1 MNLMNVITELLERKK
16 YHSVRDILIEMHPA
30 DIASMFE
37 ELTER
42 QISLLFRL
50 LPKEQAAETFVELEP
65 DTQESLIKAFS
76 DNELKEV
83 LDELYL
89 DDTVDLVE
97 EMPANVVRRILGNTD
112 EDTRKMI
119 NEILKYPKDSAG
131 SIMTIEYVNLK
142 ENMTVADA
150 FQTIRRTGIDKET
163 IYSCYV
169 TDQNRRLKGIV
180 SAKDLL
186 LAESDAHIS
195 DIMDEDVISVFTTDD
210 KEEVAQK
217 IQTYDLLA
225 VPVVDG
231 ENRLVGI
238 ITVDDAIDV
247 MEQEATED
255 IEMMAAIT
263 PTDKPYLKTG
273 VLETWWKRIPWL
285 LLLMIS
291 ATFTSIIINHYDT
304 ALTAFGL
311 AAFMPMLMDT
321 GGNAGSQA
329 SVTIIRGLSLGEI
342 EMNDILRIFWKE
354 FRVSLLCGITMAI
367 ATFGKIML
375 VDRPDMMIAVVVSLT
390 LICTIITAKLVGCTL
405 PMLAKRIGFDP
416 AVMASPF
423 ITTIVDAL
431 SLMLYFWIATA
442 LLAA

>member
-1 MNLMNVITELLERKK
+1 MELVTIITELLEQKK
-16 YHSVRDILIEMHPA
+16 YASLRDILTEMHPA
-30 DIASMFE
+30 DVATMFD
-37 ELTER
+37 ELEKR

-50 LPKEQAAETFVELEP
+50 LPKELAAETFVELDP
-65 DTQESLIKAFS
+65 DNQEALIKAFS

-83 LDELYL
+83 LDEMYL
-89 DDTVDLVE
+89 DDAVDLVE
-97 EMPANVVRRILGNTD
+97 EMPANVVRRILQNTD
-112 EDTRKMI
+112 EETRKMI
-119 NEILKYPKDSAG
+119 NEVLKYPKDSAG
-131 SIMTIEYVNLK
+131 SMMTIEYVQLK
-142 ENMTVADA
+142 ESMTVSDS

-180 SAKDLL
+180 TAKGLL
-186 LAESDAHIS
+186 LSDSDMLIG

-210 KEEVAQK
+210 KEEVVQK
-217 IQTYDLLA
+217 FQLYNLIA
-225 VPVVDG
+225 MPVVDK

-247 MEQEATED
+247 IEQEATED
-255 IEMMAAIT
+255 IETMAAIT

-273 VLETWWKRIPWL
+273 VFETWWKRIPWL

-291 ATFTSIIINHYDT
+291 ATFTSVIINSYDA
-304 ALTAFGL
+304 ALATLGL
-311 AAFMPMLMDT
+311 AAFMPMIMGT

-329 SVTIIRGLSLGEI
+329 SVTIIRGLSIGEI
-342 EMNDILRIFWKE
+342 EMGDIIRIIWKE
-354 FRVSLLCGITMAI
+354 LRVSLLCGITMAI

-375 VDRPDMMIAVVVSLT
+375 IEQPGFMTSVVVSLT
-390 LICTIITAKLVGCTL
+390 LVATIVTAKLVGCVL
-405 PMLAKRIGFDP
+405 PILAKRVGFDP

-431 SLMLYFWIATA
+431 SLVIYFRIATMI
-442 LLAA
+442 LM

>member
-1 MNLMNVITELLERKK
+1 MELVTIITELLEQKK
-16 YHSVRDILIEMHPA
+16 YASLRDILTEMHPA
-30 DIASMFE
+30 DVATMFD
-37 ELTER
+37 ELEKR

-50 LPKEQAAETFVELEP
+50 LPKELAAETFVELDP
-65 DTQESLIKAFS
+65 DNQEALIKAFS

-83 LDELYL
+83 LDEMYL
-89 DDTVDLVE
+89 DDAVDLVE
-97 EMPANVVRRILGNTD
+97 EMPANVVRRILQNTD
-112 EDTRKMI
+112 EETRKMI
-119 NEILKYPKDSAG
+119 NEVLKYPKDSAG
-131 SIMTIEYVNLK
+131 SMMTIEYVQLK
-142 ENMTVADA
+142 ESMTVSDS

-180 SAKDLL
+180 TAKGLL
-186 LAESDAHIS
+186 LSDSDMLIG

-210 KEEVAQK
+210 KEEVVQK
-217 IQTYDLLA
+217 FQLYNLIA
-225 VPVVDG
+225 MPVVDK

-247 MEQEATED
+247 IAQEATED
-255 IEMMAAIT
+255 IETMAAIT

-273 VLETWWKRIPWL
+273 VFETWWKRIPWL

-291 ATFTSIIINHYDT
+291 ATFTSVIINSYDA
-304 ALTAFGL
+304 ALATLGL
-311 AAFMPMLMDT
+311 AAFMPMIMGT

-329 SVTIIRGLSLGEI
+329 SVTIIRGLSIGEI
-342 EMNDILRIFWKE
+342 EMGDIIRIIWKE
-354 FRVSLLCGITMAI
+354 LRVSLLCGITMAI

-375 VDRPDMMIAVVVSLT
+375 IEQPGFMTSVVVSLT
-390 LICTIITAKLVGCTL
+390 LVATIVTAKLVGCVL
-405 PMLAKRIGFDP
+405 PILAKRVGFDP

-431 SLMLYFWIATA
+431 SLVIYFRIATMI
-442 LLAA
+442 LM

>member
-1 MNLMNVITELLERKK
+1 MELVTIITELLEQKK
-16 YHSVRDILIEMHPA
+16 YASLRDILTEMHPA
-30 DIASMFE
+30 DVATMFD
-37 ELTER
+37 ELEKR

-50 LPKEQAAETFVELEP
+50 LPKELAAETFVELDP
-65 DTQESLIKAFS
+65 DNQEALIKAFS

-83 LDELYL
+83 LDEMYL
-89 DDTVDLVE
+89 DDAVDLVE
-97 EMPANVVRRILGNTD
+97 EMPANVVRRILQNTD
-112 EDTRKMI
+112 EETRKMI
-119 NEILKYPKDSAG
+119 NEVLKYPKDSAG
-131 SIMTIEYVNLK
+131 SMMTIEYVQLK
-142 ENMTVADA
+142 ESMTVSDS

-180 SAKDLL
+180 TAKGLL
-186 LAESDAHIS
+186 LSDSDMLIG

-210 KEEVAQK
+210 KEEVVQK
-217 IQTYDLLA
+217 FQLYNLIA
-225 VPVVDG
+225 MPVVDK

-247 MEQEATED
+247 IEQEATED
-255 IEMMAAIT
+255 IETMAAIT

-273 VLETWWKRIPWL
+273 VFETWWKRIPWL

-291 ATFTSIIINHYDT
+291 ATFTSVIINSYDA
-304 ALTAFGL
+304 ALATLGL
-311 AAFMPMLMDT
+311 AAFMPMIMGT

-329 SVTIIRGLSLGEI
+329 SVTIIRGLSIGEI
-342 EMNDILRIFWKE
+342 EMGDIIRIIWKE
-354 FRVSLLCGITMAI
+354 LRVSLLCGITMAI

-375 VDRPDMMIAVVVSLT
+375 IEQPGFMTAVVVSLT
-390 LICTIITAKLVGCTL
+390 LVATIVTAKLVGCIL
-405 PMLAKRIGFDP
+405 PVLAKRVGFDP

-431 SLMLYFWIATA
+431 SLVIYFRIAT
-442 LLAA
+442 LILM

>member
-1 MNLMNVITELLERKK
+1 MELVTIITELLEQKK
-16 YHSVRDILIEMHPA
+16 YASLRDILTEMHPA
-30 DIASMFE
+30 DVATMFD
-37 ELTER
+37 ELEKR

-50 LPKEQAAETFVELEP
+50 LPKELAAETFVELDP
-65 DTQESLIKAFS
+65 DNQEALIKAFS

-83 LDELYL
+83 LDEMYL
-89 DDTVDLVE
+89 DDAVDLVE
-97 EMPANVVRRILGNTD
+97 EMPANVVRRILQNTD
-112 EDTRKMI
+112 EETRKMI
-119 NEILKYPKDSAG
+119 NEVLKYPKDSAG
-131 SIMTIEYVNLK
+131 SMMTIEYVQLK
-142 ENMTVADA
+142 ESMTVSDS

-180 SAKDLL
+180 TAKGLL
-186 LAESDAHIS
+186 LSDSDMLIG

-210 KEEVAQK
+210 KEEVVQK
-217 IQTYDLLA
+217 FQLYNLIA
-225 VPVVDG
+225 MPVVDN

-247 MEQEATED
+247 IEQEATED
-255 IEMMAAIT
+255 IETMAAIT

-273 VLETWWKRIPWL
+273 VFETWWKRIPWL

-291 ATFTSIIINHYDT
+291 ATFTSVIINSYDA
-304 ALTAFGL
+304 ALATLGL
-311 AAFMPMLMDT
+311 AAFMPMIMGT

-329 SVTIIRGLSLGEI
+329 SVTIIRGLSIGEI
-342 EMNDILRIFWKE
+342 EMGDIIRIIWKE
-354 FRVSLLCGITMAI
+354 LRVSLLCGITMAI

-375 VDRPDMMIAVVVSLT
+375 IEQPGFMTSVVVSLT
-390 LICTIITAKLVGCTL
+390 LVATIVTAKLVGCVL
-405 PMLAKRIGFDP
+405 PILAKRVGFDP

-431 SLMLYFWIATA
+431 SLVIYFRIATMI
-442 LLAA
+442 LM